1 METVIQVNPQDDFHL
16 ELKFDTGEYRLFDI
30 RPYLDRGIFH
40 KLRDPALFR
49 AAYIAIDTVCWPGNL
64 DLAPETLYDG
74 SVSICG
80 QTLLTKRLQPCVA

>member
-40 KLRDPALFR
+40 KLRDPTLFR
-49 AAYIAIDTVCWPGNL
+49 AAYIAFDTVCWPGNL
-64 DLAPETLYDG
+64 DIAPETLYDR
-74 SVSICG
+74 SMPLAKS
-80 QTLLTKRLQPCVA
+80 LAE